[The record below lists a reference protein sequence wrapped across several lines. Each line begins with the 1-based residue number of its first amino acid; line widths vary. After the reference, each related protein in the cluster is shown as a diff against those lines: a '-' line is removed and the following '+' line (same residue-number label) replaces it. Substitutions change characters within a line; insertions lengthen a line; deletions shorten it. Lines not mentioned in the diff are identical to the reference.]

1 MKRRIAALLAAA
13 GLCSIL
19 GGCGASG
26 EDWVLCEYTVDDAL
40 HAVILQRYT
49 LDDNLCWAVDDSW
62 SPKMY
67 EPLNSSGSLAL
78 FLHQDGGTLSLGVT
92 EDGATAASFLLPDDT
107 PAGVESIGSPAEA
120 AELVYGEEIPIL
132 IRTVGDSGGAA
143 PFTAGDFADPSRFEG
158 DLFTEAYTVIFS
170 DTAPE

>member
-1 MKRRIAALLAAA
+1 M
-13 GLCSIL
+13 
-19 GGCGASG
+19 
-26 EDWVLCEYTVDDAL
+26 
-40 HAVILQRYT
+40 QRYT

-92 EDGATAASFLLPDDT
+92 EDGSTAASFLLPDDT
-107 PAGVESIGSPAEA
+107 PAGAESIGSPAEA

-143 PFTAGDFADPSRFEG
+143 PFTADDFTDPSRFEG